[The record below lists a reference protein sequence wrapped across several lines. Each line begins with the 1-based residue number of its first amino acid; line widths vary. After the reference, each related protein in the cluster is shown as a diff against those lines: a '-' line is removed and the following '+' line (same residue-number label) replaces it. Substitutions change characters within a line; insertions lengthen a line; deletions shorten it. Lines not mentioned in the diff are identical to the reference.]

1 MVIKPLIN
9 FKVKKEKIIMISNMK
24 AFLTLIITLFIV
36 STGKSQIDTI
46 DLSSLAPNIYILN
59 IKNQSIK
66 LVKTK

>member
-1 MVIKPLIN
+1 
-9 FKVKKEKIIMISNMK
+9 MISNMK

>member
-1 MVIKPLIN
+1 MIKLTYNSYKDHHINTLVVIKPLIN

-46 DLSSLAPNIYILN
+46 TSFYNYH
-59 IKNQSIK
+59 
-66 LVKTK
+66 